1 MSKPKALPATKL
13 PSRDLI
19 YKHLRTGVANFKF
32 IKSNGEER
40 EMNATLI
47 AAKMDPRLVPVTNP
61 NPPSQDAD
69 LFKVWDIDSKGWR
82 QFKISAL
89 TEYHG
94 KVSD

>member
-1 MSKPKALPATKL
+1 MTKPKALPSTKL
-13 PSRDLI
+13 PPRDLI

-61 NPPSQDAD
+61 TH
-69 LFKVWDIDSKGWR
+69 R
-82 QFKISAL
+82 RKIL
-89 TEYHG
+89 TCSRYGTSTLRVGGSSRFLH
-94 KVSD
+94 